1 MSPTL
6 LQIFYRS
13 STDLLQIFYKY
24 RPRAHH
30 GHTTGT
36 PIDVLHTTGTPI
48 DVLHTTGT
56 PIDVLHTTGTTI
68 DVLYTTNKCDP
79 ATHSA
84 TTTLYDTAIRRSC
97 PCLPNRHD
105 LSHPIHNTCRM
116 CRSPTTVYDCIYF
129 EKLDFLKFE
138 EL

>member
-1 MSPTL
+1 MSPTLLQIFYRSSTDL

-30 GHTTGT
+30 G
-36 PIDVLHTTGTPI
+36 
-48 DVLHTTGT
+48 HTTGT